1 MRSCDFTAGILV
13 GVLIGGALG
22 LLFAPEPG
30 EETRELVAE
39 EARKLAEKARNLKE
53 AASEKGRGVLHRVK
67 EGAEEETE
75 EE

>member
-1 MRSCDFTAGILV
+1 MRSGDFMAGILV

-39 EARKLAEKARNLKE
+39 KARKWKDVAG
-53 AASEKGRGVLHRVK
+53 EKGRTILRRVK
-67 EGAEEETE
+67 EEAEETE
-75 EE
+75 E

>member
-1 MRSCDFTAGILV
+1 MRSGDFMAGMLV

-39 EARKLAEKARNLKE
+39 KARKLRE
-53 AASEKGRGVLHRVK
+53 AATEKGRSMLRRGE
-67 EGAEEETE
+67 EGEEEE
-75 EE
+75 KEKD

>member
-1 MRSCDFTAGILV
+1 MRSGDFMAGILV

-39 EARKLAEKARNLKE
+39 KARRLRE
-53 AASEKGRGVLHRVK
+53 TATEKGRGLLRRGK
-67 EGAEEETE
+67 EEAEEEE
-75 EE
+75 E